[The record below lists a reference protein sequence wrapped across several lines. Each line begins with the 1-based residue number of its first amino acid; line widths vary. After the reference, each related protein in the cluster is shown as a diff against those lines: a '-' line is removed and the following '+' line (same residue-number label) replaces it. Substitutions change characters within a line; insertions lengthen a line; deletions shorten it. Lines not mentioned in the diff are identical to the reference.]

1 MKYKFIYVQNIH
13 KIYMYISILRLLSI
27 SCGETNSHE
36 NYPIRGYNRDNK
48 MKNGERK
55 LEIHIL

>member
-27 SCGETNSHE
+27 SCGETNSRE